1 MVQPSRWRNIGQSVV
16 LIIGMVGLAMLSAFI
31 VFGAAG
37 VFWAAVGF
45 SLVVILSPSLPPE
58 VTLALYRARTIPEHS
73 FPQGHALVRQLA
85 ARAALPAIPALYH
98 VPSPMLNAF
107 TVGRPGNAAIA
118 VTDGMLRTLTYD
130 EFAGVMAHEVAHIA
144 HNDLWTMTLAD
155 SLSRMTNL
163 LSFVGLVIIFINLP
177 LILLGMAPGSWS
189 FAFVLVFAPTVMT
202 LLQLGL
208 SRSRE
213 YDADLKAA
221 ELTGNPRG
229 LASAL
234 TKLEHYQGG
243 MWERL
248 FMPGRRV
255 PDPSLLRTHPP
266 TQERVRRL
274 MDLLPQRTAPSIPI
288 GLDTATM
295 GTPVPPGYRI
305 VRVAPRWHWTGV
317 WY

>member
-1 MVQPSRWRNIGQSVV
+1 MVRPSRWRNIWQSMV
-16 LIIGMVGLAMLSAFI
+16 LIAGMVGLAMLSAYV
-31 VFGAAG
+31 VFGTAG
-37 VFWAAVGF
+37 VFWAALGF
-45 SLVVILSPSLPPE
+45 GVLVLLSPSLPPD
-58 VTLALYRARTIPEHS
+58 VTLSLYRARPIQERS
-73 FPQGHALVRQLA
+73 FPQGHALLRQLA
-85 ARAALPAIPALYH
+85 ARAGLPAVPGLYH

-107 TVGRPGNAAIA
+107 TVGRPQNAAIA

-155 SLSRMTNL
+155 SLSRMTNV
-163 LSFVGLVIIFINLP
+163 LSFAGLVTIFISLP
-177 LILLGMAPGSWS
+177 FILMGMAPGSWS

-234 TKLEHYQGG
+234 AKLEHYQGG

-274 MDLLPQRTAPSIPI
+274 MALLAQRAAPTIPI
-288 GLDTATM
+288 GQDTTLM
-295 GTPVPPGYRI
+295 GAPVPPGYKI
-305 VRVAPRWHWTGV
+305 VPVTPRWHWTGV